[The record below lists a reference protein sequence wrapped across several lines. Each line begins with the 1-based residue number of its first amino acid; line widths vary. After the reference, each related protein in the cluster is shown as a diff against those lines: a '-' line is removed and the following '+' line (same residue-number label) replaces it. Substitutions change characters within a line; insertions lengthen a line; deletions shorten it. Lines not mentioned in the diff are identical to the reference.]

1 MEVKNIG
8 LYGKLKKNRRMNM
21 IEDEKYE
28 LNICVKNAPISPR
41 ERQEVERILNEQ
53 GIGIV
58 FLEYRGIMNSVF
70 DAIPIYLNPEIVNLL
85 VTNMMTSAMY
95 DALKTSLFYMVS
107 KITSRLNRNDKK
119 SSGAAFRM
127 KIGNIE
133 INADIPTFLGN
144 EQFSRYMDML
154 QETSAHIAEIQKES
168 EDRATTLFM
177 VYDEENECL
186 DTKTIA
192 EYVDIEKNK
201 RDN

>member
-1 MEVKNIG
+1 
-8 LYGKLKKNRRMNM
+8 M

-58 FLEYRGIMNSVF
+58 FFEYRGIMNSVF

-85 VTNMMTSAMY
+85 VTSTMTAATY
-95 DALKTSLFYMVS
+95 DVLKTALFYMVS
-107 KITSRLNRNDKK
+107 KITSRLNRGNKK
-119 SSGAAFRM
+119 SSGAIFRM
-127 KIGNIE
+127 KVGNSE
-133 INADIPTFLGN
+133 IIADIPTLDSD

-154 QETSAHIAEIQKES
+154 EKANANIAEKQKES
-168 EDRATTLFM
+168 EDKATTVFM

-192 EYVDIEKNK
+192 GYVENEKNK

>member
-1 MEVKNIG
+1 
-8 LYGKLKKNRRMNM
+8 MNM

-58 FLEYRGIMNSVF
+58 FLEYRGIVNSLF

-85 VTNMMTSAMY
+85 VTSMMTSAMY

-154 QETSAHIAEIQKES
+154 QETSARIAEIQKES